1 MKCTMSITLVNNLAI
16 HLKYGVLTVIGYKL
30 HIFIVKVGQPDFEI
44 YNVLKVLK
52 RNEMGRYGVMNLT

>member
-30 HIFIVKVGQPDFEI
+30 HIFIVKLGKAD
-44 YNVLKVLK
+44 NKMDKVL
-52 RNEMGRYGVMNLT
+52 